1 MNTSWNVPT
10 IFFLAA
16 CGGESVIEKQPN
28 TAPLIQI
35 MSHSDGI
42 EVQDGYVE
50 NFRAVVSD
58 DDDGYPDLTVAWYVG
73 EDIVCEWGEVS
84 PAGESFCSVAFT
96 EGDSKIIAEV
106 RDLAGAGARA
116 EVSFT
121 VLPTE
126 APVIELISPT
136 AGQRYYSN
144 ELIEFSA
151 LISDMEDSPEDL
163 IVSWSSSVDGALGVD
178 GSPNSA
184 GEITDYIYLSE
195 AQHAIELRVEDTSG
209 KVSTEELVIRVQ
221 GENETPSC
229 EITEPA
235 DLDSI
240 LLGDSVLFRG
250 LASDANID
258 STELTT
264 VWSSDKDG
272 ELGAGTVNS
281 AGELTFSYA
290 SLTANEHIITLRVED
305 EVGAA
310 CQDTIVVFVGTA
322 PVVGV
327 VAPSSNGVVAVGEPV
342 LFEGTVT
349 DQESQGNQL
358 SVEWISS
365 IDGTLY
371 TGQPSS
377 QGNTQFSTDML
388 SAGVHSITL
397 SSTDPSGLTSDD
409 VISLRVNTPPT
420 APTAAI
426 SPLDATSSDVLTAVA
441 TGSTDVDGQV
451 PSYTYEWF
459 ENGVLTSYTSTMI
472 PASVVDVNDVWTLRV
487 TPNDGYHDGDFSEAT
502 IVISNSLPVVDTPVI
517 TSSTGSFYNDATL
530 VCSATVSDADE
541 TVVASYTWDIAG
553 QVAVGS
559 SVDLTSYTIM
569 PGDNVSCIAS
579 TQDSNGG
586 SASSSST
593 QSIANRAPNVTQ
605 VSVTPT
611 LAHSNAL
618 VTCSAS
624 VSDPDG
630 EATSENYTWYLNGV
644 SVGTGNT
651 LQLDDSW
658 VSAGDGLDCMVD
670 STDASGANG
679 TSSASLIIQSG
690 APTFDQ
696 AATISPST
704 GVTQGTT
711 LTCSAVVSDPD
722 GGTPSLSYQWMV
734 NNTPVGIG
742 STWTVSTAEA
752 SIGDSIHCLMTAVD
766 SDSNTASS
774 LSSPVTVDNSAPV
787 ISSVI
792 LNTMTPQTN
801 DSLTASVM
809 SSDADGDTVTYA
821 YEWFKQDASN
831 ANMLTVVQS
840 GTGSSF
846 AMLASSLYDKDDTI
860 YVSVTPNDGSINGS
874 SVVSSNAVVQNTP
887 PDTPVI
893 ALTSGVQT
901 PQEGVDDL
909 TCTLIG
915 ANDVDGDAL
924 TYDYEWI
931 DPNGVI
937 QQTNYGTTYLDDVF
951 LGAGTQNLPGVWT
964 CQVTID
970 DGTDTVVASSSIL
983 VEASGTPCGS
993 ILHEDP
999 VQSGVP
1005 NGWVLCYI
1013 DQSDTTYHNTSC
1025 NQLLQD
1031 LNNGWDSGAL
1041 LSNGGNF
1048 GCWHG
1053 NSGAEGASYASN
1065 NVVGMSC
1072 RDNIQHSTTL
1082 AAWNPSTTTMGVCIR
1097 YP

>member
-1 MNTSWNVPT
+1 MKTPMHLMPIALT
-10 IFFLAA
+10 LA

-58 DDDGYPDLTVAWYVG
+58 DEDAYADLTVAWYVG
-73 EDIVCEWGEVS
+73 ENIVCDWGEVS

-96 EGDSKIIAEV
+96 EGDSNIIAEV
-106 RDLAGAGARA
+106 RDLAGAGARS
-116 EVSFT
+116 EVSLT
-121 VLPTE
+121 VVPTE

-151 LISDMEDSPEDL
+151 LISDTEDSPEDL
-163 IVSWSSSVDGALGVD
+163 IVSWSSSVDGQLSVD
-178 GSPNSA
+178 SSPNSA

-258 STELTT
+258 ATDLTT

-281 AGELTFSYA
+281 AGELTFSYGN
-290 SLTANEHIITLRVED
+290 LTANEHIITLRVED

-322 PVVGV
+322 PVVSV
-327 VAPSSNGVVAVGEPV
+327 LSPSSNGVVAVGEPV
-342 LFEGTVT
+342 IFEGVIT

-358 SVEWISS
+358 SVEWTSS

-397 SSTDPSGLTSDD
+397 SSTDPTGLTADD
-409 VISLRVNTPPT
+409 VVSLRVNTPPT
-420 APTAAI
+420 APAVAI
-426 SPLDATSSDVLTAVA
+426 DPITATSSDVLTAVA
-441 TGSTDVDGQV
+441 SGSTDVDGQAV
-451 PSYTYEWF
+451 SYMYEWF
-459 ENGVLTSYTSTMI
+459 EDGVLTTHTSTMI
-472 PASVVDVNDVWTLRV
+472 PASEVDVNEVWTLRV
-487 TPNDGYHDGDFSEAT
+487 TPNDGYHDGPFAEAT
-502 IVISNSLPVVDTPVI
+502 VVIGNSFPVVDVPI
-517 TSSTGSFYNDATL
+517 MTSSTGAFYNDATL
-530 VCSATVSDADE
+530 FCSATASDADE
-541 TVVASYTWDIAG
+541 TVSVSYTWDVNG
-553 QVAVGS
+553 QMATGA
-559 SVDLTSYTIM
+559 SVDLTSYSVM
-569 PGDNVSCIAS
+569 PGDSVSCTAS

-586 SASSSST
+586 TDSNTTT
-593 QSIANRAPNVTQ
+593 QSILNRTPTVTQ
-605 VSVTPT
+605 VGLTPSS
-611 LAHSNAL
+611 AHSNAL
-618 VTCSAS
+618 VTCSAA

-630 EATSENYTWYLNGV
+630 EGTNETYEWFLNGV
-644 SVGTGNT
+644 SVGTGST

-658 VSAGDGLDCMVD
+658 ASAGDTLECSVESVD
-670 STDASGANG
+670 SSGAAA
-679 TSSASLIIQSG
+679 TSSDSLVIQSG
-690 APTFDQ
+690 APVFDQ
-696 AATISPST
+696 GATISPST

-722 GGTPSLSYQWMV
+722 GGTPTLSHQWMV
-734 NNTPVGIG
+734 NNNPVGIG
-742 STWTVSTAEA
+742 TTWTVNTTQA
-752 SIGDSIHCLMTAVD
+752 SIGDGIHCLMTAVD
-766 SDSNTASS
+766 ADGNTASS
-774 LSSPVTVDNSAPV
+774 LSGSVTVDNSEPV
-787 ISSVI
+787 ISSVT
-792 LNTMTPQTN
+792 LNTLTPQTN
-801 DSLTASVM
+801 DALAVSVV
-809 SSDADGDTVTYA
+809 SSDADGHPVTYA

-840 GTGSSF
+840 GSGASFATLPSSF
-846 AMLASSLYDKDDTI
+846 YDKDDTLF
-860 YVSVTPNDGSINGS
+860 VSVTPNDGSVNGTS
-874 SVVSSNAVVQNTP
+874 MMSSNAVVQNTAP
-887 PDTPVI
+887 EVPTLVI
-893 ALTSGVQT
+893 TSGQMPPVAGMDT
-901 PQEGVDDL
+901 L
-909 TCTLIG
+909 TCSLLNAT
-915 ANDVDGDAL
+915 DVDNDAL
-924 TYDYEWI
+924 TYTYDWI

-937 QQTNYGTTYLDDVF
+937 QQNFSNTTDTFDEFFGVGTT
-951 LGAGTQNLPGVWT
+951 AGTWT
-964 CQVTID
+964 CQITVH
-970 DGTDTVVASSSIL
+970 DGTDSTV
-983 VEASGTPCGS
+983 GTSTIDVDSATGSCGS

-1005 NGWVLCYI
+1005 TGWILCYI
-1013 DQSDTTYHNTSC
+1013 DQSDTAYHNTSC
-1025 NQLLQD
+1025 SQLLQD
-1031 LNNGWDSGAL
+1031 LDNGWDSGSL
-1041 LSNGGNF
+1041 LANGGNY

-1065 NVVGMSC
+1065 NVVSMSC

-1082 AAWNPSTTTMGVCIR
+1082 DAWNPSTTTMGVCIR